1 MMTRLRRNT
10 GVYSKTSLERSNP
23 HSYLPPTAHPSTYS
37 TRPTGHTDLAG
48 DYTDLA
54 IPTAPGQALAQ
65 PPAPRNADLL
75 STALHLHGK
84 AVQHQL
90 TQPLHLDSSVS
101 VEEAVGEE
109 LLRNE
114 ACLRR
119 AAYNNRLRG
128 TVIAKYH
135 VRHGKR
141 EVRRAR
147 RAEAAAAAVC

>member
-1 MMTRLRRNT
+1 MDGLARARSVGGGVGRGEGPAPAGVNVLWPRRAARLR
-10 GVYSKTSLERSNP
+10 G
-23 HSYLPPTAHPSTYS
+23 LPSSPRGRQPGNWACSRAPPPCPPQRGEAPS
-37 TRPTGHTDLAG
+37 H
-48 DYTDLA
+48 YTPPLTT
-54 IPTAPGQALAQ
+54 PQVVAQ
-65 PPAPRNADLL
+65 
-75 STALHLHGK
+75 
-84 AVQHQL
+84 V
-90 TQPLHLDSSVS
+90 LDSSVS

-109 LLRNE
+109 LLQNE

>member
-1 MMTRLRRNT
+1 
-10 GVYSKTSLERSNP
+10 VV
-23 HSYLPPTAHPSTYS
+23 
-37 TRPTGHTDLAG
+37 
-48 DYTDLA
+48 
-54 IPTAPGQALAQ
+54 AQ
-65 PPAPRNADLL
+65 
-75 STALHLHGK
+75 
-84 AVQHQL
+84 V
-90 TQPLHLDSSVS
+90 LDSSVS
-101 VEEAVGEE
+101 VEEAVGDE

-135 VRHGKR
+135 VRHGMR

>member
-1 MMTRLRRNT
+1 MGGGRAWGELAPAGVTYCGRAGRLASEGCLPRPEGGSRATGRAPEHRR
-10 GVYSKTSLERSNP
+10 
-23 HSYLPPTAHPSTYS
+23 HAPPQSGEGPS
-37 TRPTGHTDLAG
+37 H
-48 DYTDLA
+48 YTPPLTT
-54 IPTAPGQALAQ
+54 PQVVAQ
-65 PPAPRNADLL
+65 
-75 STALHLHGK
+75 
-84 AVQHQL
+84 V
-90 TQPLHLDSSVS
+90 LDSSVS